1 MKITVEFDSMD
12 DFEAFRVSGRAKRT
26 KKEEAADEAPVV
38 TPAFNQVAT
47 GALNVPAPLQPPAE
61 APAFNP
67 PGLAPPAPFAALA
80 SAFPAA
86 AAAPAVDP
94 AVAALVG
101 KITAK
106 RDSAFSSGASSAD
119 GALGWFREQCGPE
132 AAQATMAQ
140 IDQVFLPKMPP
151 DRLAQLAK
159 WMGITA

>member
-26 KKEEAADEAPVV
+26 KK
-38 TPAFNQVAT
+38 
-47 GALNVPAPLQPPAE
+47 E

-106 RDSAFSSGASSAD
+106 RDFAFSSGASSAD